1 MKGRLRVP
9 LFVVAL
15 ALLGLIG
22 LLATLQ
28 FRWLGRISEAERDR
42 MRAALETGASDFAQ
56 DFDAELTRGY
66 LLFQT
71 DPLSDAND
79 GPVRFA
85 DRYDRWH
92 ATSKFPRMIAA
103 FYVFRPDDQSQL
115 MKFDPATRSFAAVAW
130 PAAMSDWQAH
140 LTEADTTP
148 ATPSPNGDTF
158 FIRHIASPIW
168 ESAPAIVV

>member
-1 MKGRLRVP
+1 MKGRFRVP
-9 LFVVAL
+9 LYVVAA

-28 FRWLGRISEAERDR
+28 YRWLGRISDAERDR
-42 MRAALETGASDFAQ
+42 MRATLETGASGFAQ

-71 DPLSDAND
+71 DPVSDADD
-79 GPVRFA
+79 GPARFA

-103 FYVFRPDDQSQL
+103 FYVFRPDDRSPL
-115 MKFDPATRSFAAVAW
+115 VKFDPATRDFAAA
-130 PAAMSDWQAH
+130 
-140 LTEADTTP
+140 E
-148 ATPSPNGDTF
+148 
-158 FIRHIASPIW
+158 
-168 ESAPAIVV
+168 